1 MGGVLLMRR
10 PVGWLIAAALF
21 VILSITSVLGAGF
34 AAAPAVAIA
43 AGPASIGAALFHPT
57 PSVGRDD
64 EKTAGSEASAR
75 EHSFEERH
83 QPGAGQLPAVTR
95 SAPVWVA
102 SLGSAEP
109 ALIGR
114 SEPALSS
121 RAVPGNPSRAPP
133 A

>member
-1 MGGVLLMRR
+1 MGGGHLTRR
-10 PVGWLIAAALF
+10 PVGWLLAAALF

-64 EKTAGSEASAR
+64 EKAAGGEASAR

-83 QPGAGQLPAVTR
+83 QPRDGQLPAATR
-95 SAPVWVA
+95 PAALWVA
-102 SLGSAEP
+102 PLESSEP
-109 ALIGR
+109 VLIGR

>member
-21 VILSITSVLGAGF
+21 LILSITSVLGAGF

-64 EKTAGSEASAR
+64 EKAAGGEASDR
-75 EHSFEERH
+75 EHSFEERR
-83 QPGAGQLPAVTR
+83 QPGVGQLFAVTR
-95 SAPVWVA
+95 PAKVWVA
-102 SLGSAEP
+102 SLASPEP
-109 ALIGR
+109 ALIGH
-114 SEPALSS
+114 SAPALSS